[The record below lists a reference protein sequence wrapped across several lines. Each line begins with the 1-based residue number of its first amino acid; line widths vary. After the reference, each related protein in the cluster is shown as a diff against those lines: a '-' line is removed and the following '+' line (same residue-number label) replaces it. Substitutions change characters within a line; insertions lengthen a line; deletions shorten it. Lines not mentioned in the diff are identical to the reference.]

1 MKKTIR
7 QLLIS
12 SALLST
18 MSIYGQTQDK
28 NCKSTSTVIKG
39 TYNGKNLLFQNSET
53 NGIQKIL
60 VDNKEIVSNFNS
72 IAFELPLSNLKVG
85 QKFELKIV
93 YCDTTPTPYKILNV
107 EVIK

>member
-18 MSIYGQTQDK
+18 MSIYSQTQDK

-39 TYNGKNLLFQNSET
+39 TYHGKNLLFQNSET

-60 VDNKEIVSNFNS
+60 VDNKEIVSKFNS
-72 IAFELPLSNLKVG
+72 TAFELPLTNLKDG
-85 QKFELKIV
+85 QKFEVKIV
-93 YCDTTPTPYKILNV
+93 YCDATPPPFKILNAD
-107 EVIK
+107 VIK